1 MKNVI
6 ACKFLLAGRS
16 RKPGFGGRDGG
27 EREVSFY
34 VYGTSLTD
42 APHDCHRRATEFH

>member
-1 MKNVI
+1 MKSVI
-6 ACKFLLAGRS
+6 AWKFLLVGRS
-16 RKPGFGGRDGG
+16 RKPGFCQRDGG

-42 APHDCHRRATEFH
+42 APHDCHRRANEFH